1 MHRIFSFLILLL
13 AFHTQVLAQ
22 IGGNGAFYSLNLP
35 PSARAAALGGYQ
47 IAVIDNELTLGFQNP
62 ALLNEQ
68 MHRQI
73 TFNQVNYVSDINF
86 GYAGYAH
93 SLDSLTTILG
103 GVQYINYGDF
113 IRADEFGN
121 INGSFTG
128 DESIV
133 SIGIGRKWKYG
144 LSFGLNTKFIYSHLA
159 NYFSSGL
166 AFDLGATYNRPD
178 RQFVAS
184 MVVRNLGFQFNS
196 YSGTREHLPLDVQL
210 GMSKKLANAPFRFN
224 IMAMH
229 LNTPDMSYLNP
240 NAQTTINLETG
251 EPEVQTVKLGDNIM
265 RHFVVGTDILLSSN
279 FHIRV
284 GYNHQMRKELA
295 LDKIKGGVGYSW
307 GFGLRVWRF
316 HVDYARTSFHLAGAS
331 HVFSAT
337 SNLSS
342 WIKKEKIVE

>member
-1 MHRIFSFLILLL
+1 MLRSILVIYLL
-13 AFHTQVLAQ
+13 AITCNAFGQ
-22 IGGNGAFYSLNLP
+22 IGGNGVFYSLNLP

-62 ALLNEQ
+62 ALLNDQ
-68 MHRQI
+68 MHRQV
-73 TFNQVNYVSDINF
+73 TFNQVNYISDINF

-113 IRADEFGN
+113 IRADEYGN
-121 INGSFTG
+121 INGNFSG
-128 DESIV
+128 DESIIA
-133 SIGIGRKWKYG
+133 IGIGRKWKHG
-144 LSFGLNTKFIYSHLA
+144 LSFGVNAKFIYSHLA
-159 NYFSSGL
+159 TYYSSGL

-178 RQFVAS
+178 YQFVAS
-184 MVVRNLGFQFNS
+184 LVVRNLGIQFNS
-196 YSGTREHLPLDVQL
+196 YSNTREQLPLDIQL
-210 GMSKKLANAPFRFN
+210 GISKKLANAPFRFN
-224 IMAMH
+224 IMAQH
-229 LNTPDMSYLNP
+229 LNTPNMSYLNP

-251 EPEVQTVKLGDNIM
+251 EPELQTVTLGDNIM
-265 RHFVVGTDILLSSN
+265 RHFVIGTDLLLSKN

-295 LDKIKGGVGYSW
+295 LDRIKGGVGYSW

-316 HVDYARTSFHLAGAS
+316 HVDYARTAFHIGGAS

-337 SNLSS
+337 SNISS
-342 WIKKEKIVE
+342 WIKKEG